1 MQLWHVRHGVG
12 SRLQLLDGRS
22 VEFVLLLQLGQL
34 RSEPVHLRG
43 GGWLAR
49 DFAKRHNDNT
59 PNRRSTTT
67 APKRHNDITTPKRH
81 HDNAEPVKAAA
92 QKTLRCDSGT
102 PDFLAA
108 FRACTRG
115 RAREGVRAT
124 APVEAT
130 AGADLLAAFPR
141 ERLDRL
147 SRTLDDAP
155 ELGLHS
161 NA

>member
-1 MQLWHVRHGVG
+1 
-12 SRLQLLDGRS
+12 
-22 VEFVLLLQLGQL
+22 
-34 RSEPVHLRG
+34 
-43 GGWLAR
+43 
-49 DFAKRHNDNT
+49 
-59 PNRRSTTT
+59 
-67 APKRHNDITTPKRH
+67 
-81 HDNAEPVKAAA
+81 VKAAA